1 MPRGG
6 HNKKPDHLKL
16 LQGTLRKGRS
26 NPDAPKLKHKIPRA
40 SASLPKEAKVEYY
53 KLVKIL
59 NNMKV
64 LSEGDGGELENLSI
78 ARAQVKHLSKKLF
91 ETSDMEEYRK
101 IQICLNDAVRISAA
115 LSMRFGLSPADRD
128 RVSVVSSPGGEPN
141 KFAKL

>member
-6 HNKKPDHLKL
+6 HNRKPSYLKAV
-16 LQGTLRKGRS
+16 QGTLRKDRA
-26 NPDAPKLKHKIPRA
+26 NPGAPKLKHKIPRA

-53 KLVKIL
+53 KLVKVL
-59 NNMKV
+59 NHMKV

-78 ARAQVKHLSKKLF
+78 ARAQIKHLSKKLF
-91 ETSDMEEYRK
+91 KTADMKEFRK

-128 RVSVVSSPGGEPN
+128 RVSTIREPKEPN
-141 KFAKL
+141 KWANL